1 MKREEAISYLEG
13 VNGKNIKLGLEQI
26 QALMEKINRPD
37 EKLQIIHI
45 AGTNGKGSVSQFISQ
60 ILQKAG
66 YTVGCFNSPYFQNPN
81 ECVRINE
88 EMISDNELIGYMNR
102 LEPSIKALREANLG
116 PSGFEV
122 LTALAF
128 WYFYEKKVDFVIL
141 EVGLGGALDATN
153 VINQSLV
160 SVLTKI
166 AVDHKDF
173 LGDTLEAIAL
183 QKAGII
189 KANGLVVAPEQDEV
203 VMKVIN
209 ETCRHQ
215 EAELEWMSPTRIKEV
230 VVNEEGTTFEVEG
243 MDYKLQMIGSHQAYN
258 CALAL
263 KVVEVLRERKAIA
276 VTNEQIQQGVY
287 KAKWPGRWERML
299 TCPNVFIDGAHNVDG
314 IKSLAQTMDQLKKDY
329 TIGIV
334 GILRDKEVDEM
345 LSIICPR
352 FDVLIV
358 TTPHNPRAI
367 VAEVLAEKIKQY
379 PCEVYIDTDIQNAL
393 EHALH
398 LAKGQLETQIIGFGS
413 LYMIGTL
420 RHLLVQ
426 KQLEEAERLR
436 KHR

>member
-1 MKREEAISYLEG
+1 MKREEAIRYLEE

-60 ILQKAG
+60 ILQQAG
-66 YTVGCFNSPYFQNPN
+66 YTVGCFNSPYFQVPN
-81 ECVRINE
+81 ECIRIND
-88 EMISDNELIGYMNR
+88 EMISDDELIRYMDR
-102 LEPSIKALREANLG
+102 LEPSIKALRKENLG

-122 LTALAF
+122 LTTLAF

-166 AVDHKDF
+166 SIDHKDF

-189 KANGLVVAPEQDEV
+189 KANGLAIAPEQDEV

-215 EAELEWMSPTRIKEV
+215 GAKLEWMKPVNMKEV
-230 VVNEEGTTFEVEG
+230 EVNEEGTTFEMEG
-243 MDYKLQMIGSHQAYN
+243 LKYKLQMIGSHQAYN
-258 CALAL
+258 CSLAL
-263 KVVEVLRERKAIA
+263 KVVNVLKERKVIA

-287 KAKWPGRWERML
+287 KVKWPGRWERML
-299 TCPNVFIDGAHNVDG
+299 ISPNVFIDGAHNVDG

-352 FDVLIV
+352 FDVMIV
-358 TTPHNPRAI
+358 TTPHNPRALL
-367 VAEVLAEKIKQY
+367 AEVLAEKMKQY
-379 PCEVYIDTDIQNAL
+379 PCEVYTENEIQNAL

-398 LAKGQLETQIIGFGS
+398 LAKHQVETQIIGFGS

-426 KQLEEAERLR
+426 KQIEEMRR
-436 KHR
+436 P

>member
-1 MKREEAISYLEG
+1 MKREEAIGYLEG
-13 VNGKNIKLGLEQI
+13 VNGKDIKLGLEQI
-26 QALMEKINRPD
+26 EELMKKINRPD

-60 ILQKAG
+60 ILHQAG
-66 YTVGCFNSPYFQNPN
+66 YIVGCFNSPYFEVPN
-81 ECVRINE
+81 ECVRINN
-88 EMISDNELIGYMNR
+88 EMISDDELIYYMNR
-102 LEPSIKALREANLG
+102 LEPSIKVLRKENLG
-116 PSGFEV
+116 PSGFEI
-122 LTALAF
+122 LTALAL

-153 VINQSLV
+153 VINKSLV

-189 KANGLVVAPEQDEV
+189 KPNSLVIAPEQDEV
-203 VMKVIN
+203 VMKVIH
-209 ETCRHQ
+209 ETCHHQ
-215 EAELEWMSPTRIKEV
+215 GVKLEWMKPTQIKEV
-230 VVNEEGTTFEVEG
+230 VVNEEGTAFEIEG
-243 MDYKLQMIGSHQAYN
+243 VNYKLQMIGIHQAYN

-263 KVVEVLRERKAIA
+263 KVVNVLKERNVIS
-276 VTNEQIQQGVY
+276 VTNEQIKQGVY

-314 IKSLAQTMDQLKKDY
+314 IKSLAQTMEQLKKSY
-329 TIGIV
+329 NIGIV

-345 LSIICPR
+345 LSIICPQ
-352 FDVLIV
+352 FDVMIV
-358 TTPHNPRAI
+358 TTPNNSRAI
-367 VAEVLAEKIKQY
+367 AAEVLAEKIKQY
-379 PCEVYIDTDIQNAL
+379 PCEVYIDSKIKNAL

-398 LAKGQLETQIIGFGS
+398 LAKSQIEAQVVGFGS

-420 RHLLVQ
+420 RQLLVQ
-426 KQLEEAERLR
+426 KQLEETEGLR
-436 KHR
+436 EHK